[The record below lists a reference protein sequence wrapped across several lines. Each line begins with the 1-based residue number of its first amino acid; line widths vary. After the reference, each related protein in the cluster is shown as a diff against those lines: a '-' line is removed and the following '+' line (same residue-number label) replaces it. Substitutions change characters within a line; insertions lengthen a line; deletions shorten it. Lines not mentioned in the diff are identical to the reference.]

1 MQSCFQER
9 VIYFWRHQLYGHAR
23 ILCEKGIQEKSNN
36 LILFLWHGL
45 SLAKLGLLKESLE
58 EIEHLK
64 VRKDLIL
71 VYKTSLYFIE
81 LVKDPEGNEKI
92 DKLRQEIFE
101 NVSDKN
107 NFSTA
112 HSAQIAWLF
121 GDIKLARQI
130 IRTISPTPFSR
141 AISAWITYSE
151 GKIQE
156 AYNDFC
162 EQLNDPLRAYDVI
175 PLYGKATCL
184 AALGKNAEA
193 FQVQSQ
199 ILSKYNFPEIA
210 CERSRIHQ
218 ILNNWDLSLN
228 ILSEVQDQLISKFE
242 YYYLEAL
249 TLILAK
255 EDYVAAETATQN
267 LIEVCT
273 QIEAKNWK
281 LLQQVALSLAT
292 LHSQKFSFI
301 DKIIQIAKLSAD
313 DPYADSMSLAILGYC
328 QYLSRNY
335 VISIPSLQKA
345 IDKSP
350 MNQFAAD
357 CLVAVMIEIG
367 RFGEAQDQLDM
378 IRIAGQLTLEEV
390 VLQTKLIRVTQ
401 HITENIETLLDLLEK
416 RIDSNEISPVL
427 FGDEH
432 SIICDIEKPL
442 QKLTSLRLDTISEAL
457 DELIF
462 NNNSLANTISDENV
476 ARLMNI
482 FIKLDKPAP
491 VFQPIRIIR
500 GLLLMKVGKVDE
512 ALSVFQKILLGTWV
526 YRLPFCMLYIAALL
540 YENEEFEEAKGY
552 LYEAIAAD
560 PTLSNSLDYLLTNLK
575 LNGSKENPYNEL
587 KEASVFFDKETRSV
601 TQYMDFF
608 KICFDFGEYTIPAAM
623 IKKANECSQTKYEK
637 AMLIGAQAIIFGSKG
652 AFQRAEQLISKLK
665 PHKRYADLGYNSEA
679 FINLKFHNDRKA
691 YIQTFTDLNT
701 AFPSRKHQEVLGDAY
716 NKINDYDK
724 AAKAYTTAFDTKM
737 PDVGILKKLVTVL
750 VNAHKFDEAASI
762 LTQSASFLRGNI
774 AVPLYLIKIL
784 ITLKRYQEAQS
795 CINSTVKLVVQNQV
809 ATNARVLEQRGIVC
823 MKLGQS
829 EEAETC
835 FKQALEKYESILLT
849 EGTNKYAISLK
860 MSASNV
866 CVMLGENIEKI
877 NRDRALSFYQK
888 ALQIDDSNHNAVAHL
903 FALYKVRFD
912 QVRCLAVC
920 YEFLEKYP
928 KNETVVLLMS
938 SAESRDYARAIKY
951 IEGMIE
957 DKPRYYRTFVRLV
970 EVCARAGVLNIAKA
984 RIDKYNDDNSA
995 GMSFV
1000 RGLYYM
1006 YISQASEAV
1015 KYFERAMQSNHWC
1028 LAAQLML
1035 FSIYSNPDKKFLW
1048 LEAAPLAEEASLEN
1062 ASKILAKM
1070 NVSETEKQLM
1080 HAQLLAST
1088 NIDLNVKS
1096 ALQICQDVLTKE
1108 RMNLAALTACARYN
1122 MRLGDVEE
1130 AEKYISSVLAGV
1142 PFHET
1147 AQYFEEAY
1155 LMRATLAKNS
1165 PNPRSAHQ
1173 FIFLALD
1180 LNKSCQKAWEMS
1192 GNVYFS
1198 NRMYQDAVTALSRV
1212 WELSGQTDI
1221 EAGYN
1226 LAFSAM
1232 KTSKPELALEIS
1244 RKILDINPVYRDV
1257 KTAIIQP
1264 AYRLLYK

>member
-1 MQSCFQER
+1 M
-9 VIYFWRHQLYGHAR
+9 YGHAR

-45 SLAKLGLLKESLE
+45 SLAKLGMFKESLE

-71 VYKTSLYFIE
+71 VYKTSLYFLE
-81 LVKDPEGNEKI
+81 WVKDPEENEKL

-101 NVSDKN
+101 NVTDKN

-130 IRTISPTPFSR
+130 IRTITPTPFSR
-141 AISAWITYSE
+141 SISAWITYSE

-162 EQLNDPLRAYDVI
+162 DQLNDPLRAYDVI

-184 AALGKNAEA
+184 AALGRNAEA

-218 ILNNWDLSLN
+218 ILNNWDLALN

-242 YYYLEAL
+242 YHYVEVLS
-249 TLILAK
+249 LILGK
-255 EDYVAAETATQN
+255 GDYVSAETATQN
-267 LIEVCT
+267 LLEVCGT
-273 QIEAKNWK
+273 VEGKNWK
-281 LLQQVALSLAT
+281 LLQNVALCLST
-292 LHSQKFSFI
+292 LHSQRFPFI
-301 DKIIQIAKLSAD
+301 DKIIQIAKIAAEN
-313 DPYADSMSLAILGYC
+313 PYADSMSLAILGYC

-345 IDKSP
+345 IEKSP

-357 CLVAVMIEIG
+357 CLVAVMTEIG
-367 RFGEAQDQLDM
+367 RYGEAQDQLDM
-378 IRIAGQLTLEEV
+378 MGIAGPMTLEEA
-390 VLQTKLIRVTQ
+390 VLQTKLIRVTK
-401 HITENIETLLDLLEK
+401 HVTENIELILDLIEK
-416 RIDSNEISPVL
+416 RIDNNNISKHL
-427 FGDEH
+427 FGDQL
-432 SIICDIEKPL
+432 SIISDTEKPL
-442 QKLTSLRLDTISEAL
+442 QRLTSLRIDTITDAL

-462 NNNSLANTISDENV
+462 YNNSIANTISDENTT
-476 ARLMNI
+476 RLMTI
-482 FIKLDKPAP
+482 FMKLDKPAP
-491 VFQPIRIIR
+491 VFQPIRLLR
-500 GLLLMKVGKVDE
+500 GLLLMRVGKVDE
-512 ALSVFQKILLGTWV
+512 AVSVFQKILLGQWV
-526 YRLPFCMLYIAALL
+526 YRLPFVMLYIASLL
-540 YENEEFEEAKGY
+540 YENEEYEEAKGY

-560 PTLSNSLDYLLTNLK
+560 PTLTNSLDYLLTNLR
-575 LNGSKENPYNEL
+575 LNGSKENPYLEL
-587 KEASVFFDKETRSV
+587 KEASEFFNKETRSV

-608 KICFDFGEYTIPAAM
+608 KICFDFGEFNLPGSM
-623 IKKANECSQTKYEK
+623 IKKANECSQTQYEK
-637 AMLIGAQAIIFGSKG
+637 AMLISAQSIILGSKSM
-652 AFQRAEQLISKLK
+652 FSRAEQLISKLK
-665 PHKRYADLGYNSEA
+665 PHKRLADLGYTSEA

-691 YIQTFTDLNT
+691 YIQTYQDLNT
-701 AFPSRKHQEVLGDAY
+701 NFPSRRHQEMLGDAY

-762 LTQSASFLRGNI
+762 LMQSASFLRGNI

-823 MKLGQS
+823 MKLNQS
-829 EEAETC
+829 EEAENC
-835 FKQALEKYESILLT
+835 FKQALEKYESILLK
-849 EGTNKYAISLK
+849 EGTNKYAVSLK

-888 ALQIDDSNHNAVAHL
+888 ALTIDDSNHDAVAHL
-903 FALYKVRFD
+903 FNLYKVRFD
-912 QVRCLAVC
+912 QQRCLAVC
-920 YEFLEKYP
+920 YEYLEKYP

-938 SAESRDYARAIKY
+938 SAESRDYAKAIKY
-951 IEGMIE
+951 IEGLIE
-957 DKPRYYRTFVRLV
+957 ERPRYYKTFVRLV
-970 EVCARAGVLNIAKA
+970 EVCARAGVLSIAKQ
-984 RIDKYNDDNSA
+984 RIDKYPDDNSP

-1006 YISQASEAV
+1006 YISQAQESI

-1035 FSIYSNPDKKFLW
+1035 FSVYSNPDKKFLW
-1048 LEAAPLAEEASLEN
+1048 LETTPLAEESSLES
-1062 ASKILAKM
+1062 ASKILSKM
-1070 NVSETEKQLM
+1070 NISDNERQLY
-1080 HAQLLAST
+1080 HAQLLAAT
-1088 NIDLNVKS
+1088 NIYLNVKS
-1096 ALQICQDVLTKE
+1096 ALQIVQDVLSKE
-1108 RMNLAALTACARYN
+1108 RTNIMALTAAARYN
-1122 MRLGDVEE
+1122 MRLGLVDE

-1147 AQYFEEAY
+1147 APYFEESY

-1165 PNPRSAHQ
+1165 PNPKSAHQ

-1192 GNVYFS
+1192 GNVYFQ
-1198 NRMYQDAVTALSRV
+1198 NKMYADAVTALLRV

-1226 LAFSAM
+1226 LAYSAM
-1232 KTSKPELALEIS
+1232 RTSKPELALEIS
-1244 RKILDINPVYRDV
+1244 RKILDINPVFRDV